1 MNSSE
6 RDVDISPK
14 LNFLEI
20 ELVFGKFA
28 DAVERLTFPTKKIW
42 IYIPVVLIYW
52 HQLFQFCSE
61 TIKIYLRVFIS
72 SRALLLSVFW

>member
-6 RDVDISPK
+6 RDVGISPK

-28 DAVERLTFPTKKIW
+28 DAVERLTFPTNT
-42 IYIPVVLIYW
+42 YG
-52 HQLFQFCSE
+52 
-61 TIKIYLRVFIS
+61 FIS
-72 SRALLLSVFW
+72 LWS